1 MNELMKRIEKLEFQQ
16 RLLLEM
22 IPATGHDFNRLVIRK
37 GLSENDVKEFFEL
50 CEKLNK
56 HSQEQKAEGFVFFA
70 PLFKEFTDKLDARLT
85 PEEVIEA
92 CIAQR
97 LFPVLMEQLKRN
109 L

>member
-22 IPATGHDFNRLVIRK
+22 IPATGHDFNRLVISK

-56 HSQEQKAEGFVFFA
+56 H
-70 PLFKEFTDKLDARLT
+70 
-85 PEEVIEA
+85 
-92 CIAQR
+92 
-97 LFPVLMEQLKRN
+97 
-109 L
+109 